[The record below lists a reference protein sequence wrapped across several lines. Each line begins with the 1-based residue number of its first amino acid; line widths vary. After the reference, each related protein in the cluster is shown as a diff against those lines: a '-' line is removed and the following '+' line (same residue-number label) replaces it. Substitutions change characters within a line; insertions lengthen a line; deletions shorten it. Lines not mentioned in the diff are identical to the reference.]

1 MKIHDLANKQF
12 DSIDDIVVDIAEAI
26 TEVDELVKNLATAE
40 TTVTELTDEV
50 NSLKAKNLELLA
62 MIPVVSG
69 APEVPPAEPEFISE
83 EDIYI

>member
-12 DSIDDIVVDIAEAI
+12 ESVDDIVVEIAEAI
-26 TEVDELVKNLATAE
+26 TEVDELVKNLETAE

-69 APEVPPAEPEFISE
+69 APEVPPAEPELIRE
-83 EDIYI
+83 EEIYI

>member
-12 DSIDDIVVDIAEAI
+12 DTVDDIVVEIAEAI
-26 TEVDELVKNLATAE
+26 TEVDEVVKNLATAE
-40 TTVTELTDEV
+40 ATVEELTATV

-69 APEVPPAEPEFISE
+69 GADEPPAEPEYIRE
-83 EDIYI
+83 EEIYI

>member
-12 DSIDDIVVDIAEAI
+12 ETVDDIVVEIAEAI
-26 TEVDELVKNLATAE
+26 TEVDEVVRNLTTAE
-40 TTVTELTDEV
+40 ATVTELTDEV

-69 APEVPPAEPEFISE
+69 GTTEPPAEPEFIRE